1 MWECNTPETCPE
13 LSACSPQTSVC
24 TVKWSPAIVVAAAA
38 AETDLRTQEGT
49 RTFETYHI
57 AFNFQGAQFSCF
69 SRIWGGGRKI
79 YAPRKKFQNCYKLL
93 LEALGGLS
101 QAPLAFCLWKVLE
114 LKGVRAHTRNCE
126 NYFVKLFSML

>member
-69 SRIWGGGRKI
+69 SRIWGGAQNLCTTEKI
-79 YAPRKKFQNCYKLL
+79 SKLL
-93 LEALGGLS
+93 QAATRSSRWAFPSPTGLLS
-101 QAPLAFCLWKVLE
+101 MEGAGAEGSEGPYQ
-114 LKGVRAHTRNCE
+114 
-126 NYFVKLFSML
+126 KL